1 MTLVRYNI
9 HMIQGHADQPT
20 RMAGSGTDAV
30 TDAVLAAARLLVGLS
45 THSITSVD
53 DSITLPQFR
62 VLNVLGTQ
70 GPMKLTT
77 LAEYLD
83 VTPSPTTRMT
93 DRLVSAGLVDRR
105 ANPASRREIVLEL
118 TDAGASLV
126 SRVMQRRR
134 REMAR
139 IIGRMP
145 ERQRAALIE
154 VFETLHEEGGEP
166 EPQPDHYADWI

>member
-1 MTLVRYNI
+1 
-9 HMIQGHADQPT
+9 MI
-20 RMAGSGTDAV
+20 GSGTDAV
-30 TDAVLAAARLLVGLS
+30 TDAVLAAARLLAGLS
-45 THSITSVD
+45 THSIASVD
-53 DSITLPQFR
+53 DSITPAQFR
-62 VLNVLGTQ
+62 LLIVLDTQ

-83 VTPSPTTRMT
+83 VKPSPATRMT

-118 TDAGASLV
+118 TEAGSSLV
-126 SRVMQRRR
+126 ARVTQRRR

-145 ERQRAALIE
+145 ERQRVALIE
-154 VFETLHEEGGEP
+154 AFETLREAGGDP